1 MLSAGLAALMSC
13 IFARFQGGDF
23 SVLSKIVLVRE
34 NRNKKEADEFQKWD
48 SFLIEKTAGN

>member
-23 SVLSKIVLVRE
+23 SFLALLTDFSVRE
-34 NRNKKEADEFQKWD
+34 FD
-48 SFLIEKTAGN
+48 S